1 MKAYVGSIP
10 TSGANFKTTTK
21 MKKEQFI
28 EERKLLLER
37 KKEQENAVNV
47 EYSRI
52 LEEFLSENSP
62 VETHK
67 VYELLKNGRKRR
79 GFKRFV
85 IYKQVVQ
92 MWDEDLM
99 ITVGGWW
106 LNENNIPSK
115 WDNMTVEGIGNPAIF
130 ELSESQ
136 DNELHP
142 EI

>member
-1 MKAYVGSIP
+1 
-10 TSGANFKTTTK
+10 

-28 EERKLLLER
+28 EERKLLLEK

-47 EYSRI
+47 EYNRI
-52 LEEFLSENSP
+52 LKEFLSENSP

-85 IYKQVVQ
+85 IYKQAVQ

-115 WDNMTVEGIGNPAIF
+115 WDNMTVEGVGNSAIF
-130 ELSESQ
+130 KLSDDQ
-136 DNELHP
+136 TANKHP
-142 EI
+142 ESNDDN